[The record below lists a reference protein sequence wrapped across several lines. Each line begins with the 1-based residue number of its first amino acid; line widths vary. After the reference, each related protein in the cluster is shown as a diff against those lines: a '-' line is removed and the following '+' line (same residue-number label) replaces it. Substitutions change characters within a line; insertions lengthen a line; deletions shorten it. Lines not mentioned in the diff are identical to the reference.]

1 MKNADSTLTNV
12 GVSTQIKIMSVPTKI
27 AANHYFV
34 FRICHFCAS
43 IIREIMF
50 RILKFEIEKGKMFS
64 DVNNFWSRQFQ
75 EACLSMNGPAAS
87 QALSVSFF
95 SSKVITYGK
104 KKKLS

>member
-1 MKNADSTLTNV
+1 
-12 GVSTQIKIMSVPTKI
+12 
-27 AANHYFV
+27 
-34 FRICHFCAS
+34 
-43 IIREIMF
+43 MF

-95 SSKVITYGK
+95 SSKVITYEK
-104 KKKLS
+104 KEIVIINISLFPSVWKLNTTRKFRKNYIFLTQKFSRVN

>member
-12 GVSTQIKIMSVPTKI
+12 GVSTQIKNNISTKI
-27 AANHYFV
+27 VANHYFV

-43 IIREIMF
+43 IISEIMF
-50 RILKFEIEKGKMFS
+50 RILKSEIEKGKMFS

-87 QALSVSFF
+87 QTLSVSFF